1 MKSAIKK
8 IYYGESCYQL
18 FGQTKKWE
26 KLREKSKEI
35 FEKFE
40 ESLTEEQKRL
50 YEELFEYECGQSSEE
65 LLQSYKEGFK
75 LGLTLALE
83 VFSV

>member
-18 FGQTKKWE
+18 KKKKKKWE

>member
-18 FGQTKKWE
+18 FGQTE

-75 LGLTLALE
+75 LGLTLAVE